1 VNGAVPP
8 PIDAWLRE
16 LEVEVV
22 GASGVPDSEA
32 ISRDVVL
39 DGERR
44 FDLRVT
50 IAWVAGIGISLWAY
64 YGLEAM
70 EIPRRVLHR
79 MLRANFDY
87 PFVKFAMTD
96 DDRPMLVTELPASAM
111 SREELARGLV
121 RLTIVADRLLEE
133 TASAV
138 ADRALLPDWSGRIPR
153 NPRLL
158 AGCAAAPHERAAP
171 QQALRLEADRRCGVR
186 GRSRRG
192 RERGR
197 ARSRLGSLRA
207 AHECGLPH

>member
-1 VNGAVPP
+1 MNGAVPP

-16 LEVEVV
+16 LEVEVI

-32 ISRDVVL
+32 ISRDVML

-70 EIPRRVLHR
+70 EIPRRILHR

-96 DDRPMLVTELPASAM
+96 DDRPMLVTELSASAI
-111 SREELARGLV
+111 SRDELARGLV

-138 ADRALLPDWSGRIPR
+138 ADRALLPDWNGRVPR

-158 AGCAAAPHERAAP
+158 AAHRMELEDEMPLWQPPLPRRPRRNLLGW
-171 QQALRLEADRRCGVR
+171 LR
-186 GRSRRG
+186 
-192 RERGR
+192 
-197 ARSRLGSLRA
+197 GS
-207 AHECGLPH
+207 PP